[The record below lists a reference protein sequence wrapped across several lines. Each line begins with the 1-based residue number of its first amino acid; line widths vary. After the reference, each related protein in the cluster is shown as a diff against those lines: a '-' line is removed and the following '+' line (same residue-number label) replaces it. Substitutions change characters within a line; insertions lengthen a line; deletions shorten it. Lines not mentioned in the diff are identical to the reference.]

1 MLGSSHPFLLDFNAT
16 WCAPC
21 RALDPILHSLAERY
35 RGQLRFGKIDIDTS
49 PGVASRLGVRGA
61 PTLVL
66 FRDGKEQS
74 RRLGFTNR
82 TGLVQLLAAVATP

>member
-1 MLGSSHPFLLDFNAT
+1 
-16 WCAPC
+16 
-21 RALDPILHSLAERY
+21 
-35 RGQLRFGKIDIDTS
+35 
-49 PGVASRLGVRGA
+49 VRGA